1 MVMTMEISKVM
12 DIKKACEYLGISRVT
27 MYRLIKSKKI
37 ECFKI
42 GDGRGI
48 YKFTQI
54 DLDNYL
60 NKHRINSNDGKDG

>member
-1 MVMTMEISKVM
+1 MAMIAETSKIM
-12 DIKKACEYLGISRVT
+12 DIKKACEYLGISRIT
-27 MYRLIKSKKI
+27 MYRIIKSKKI

-48 YKFTQI
+48 YKFAQA

-60 NKHRINSNDGKDG
+60 DRHRLNSKNEKDG

>member
-1 MVMTMEISKVM
+1 MTTETSKIM
-12 DIKKACEYLGISRVT
+12 DIKKACEYLGISRIT
-27 MYRLIKSKKI
+27 MYRIIKSKKI

-48 YKFTQI
+48 YKFAQA

-60 NKHRINSNDGKDG
+60 NRHRLNSNDGKDG

>member
-1 MVMTMEISKVM
+1 MATETFKIM
-12 DIKKACEYLGISRVT
+12 DIKKACEYLGISRIT
-27 MYRLIKSKKI
+27 MYRIIKSKKI

-48 YKFTQI
+48 YKFAQA

-60 NKHRINSNDGKDG
+60 SRHRLNSNDGKDG